1 MSWGWQ
7 PKQGGHRTRWE
18 VFFYGGMGR
27 ESKRDLPRKIE
38 RGLGWERER
47 RGEGVGE
54 SKGSETEL
62 LWKTQVWPYWMLL
75 LSNFFYFISFTF
87 IIPHLPLLVLNV
99 SC

>member
-1 MSWGWQ
+1 
-7 PKQGGHRTRWE
+7 
-18 VFFYGGMGR
+18 MGR

-47 RGEGVGE
+47 RGEGIGE

-75 LSNFFYFISFTF
+75 LSDFFYFISFTF
-87 IIPHLPLLVLNV
+87 IIPPLPLLVLNV